1 MTHFKIGEEKFQGR
15 VKLISSTCFEDERGF
30 FNITYLANEMQE
42 MGIPA
47 WDFVRDLHS
56 RSMKNVVRGLHFQ
69 FEPPMSKLM
78 RVTRGK
84 VFMVTVDVNPISPT
98 FLQHYSLIMKEGDRL
113 LLWGEADIARGF
125 CALEDYSEVQYKCSG
140 HFNKTSDD
148 AILWNDPMIGIHWPV
163 KDPILSDR
171 DRQALTAK
179 EFFKL

>member
-1 MTHFKIGEEKFQGR
+1 MNHFEIEEEKFSGR
-15 VKLISSTCFEDERGF
+15 VKLIRSTCFGDERGF
-30 FNITYLANEMQE
+30 FNISYLDNEMHE
-42 MGIPA
+42 MGLPS
-47 WDFVRDLHS
+47 FVRDLHS

-69 FEPPMSKLM
+69 FTPPMAKLM

-84 VFMVTVDVNPISPT
+84 VFMVTVDVNRQSPT

-140 HFNKTSDD
+140 HFNKASDD
-148 AILWNDPMIGIHWPV
+148 SILWNDPMIGIDWPV

-171 DRQALTAK
+171 DRQALTAR